1 MANLQNNKLIDVEQH
16 FWDLLN
22 DYGMTNDQA
31 LNVIKE
37 KHGSIGYDHALSL
50 INEQKERN
58 MNNKYL
64 HLHIMSTTIHKQP
77 NAFVRTYR
85 RFIKWLKC
93 F

>member
-1 MANLQNNKLIDVEQH
+1 MMVEKFVTSVEMKKGKSVMANLQNNKLIDVEQH

-50 INEQKERN
+50 INEQDDEEQ
-58 MNNKYL
+58 KY
-64 HLHIMSTTIHKQP
+64 QQG
-77 NAFVRTYR
+77 A
-85 RFIKWLKC
+85 
-93 F
+93 

>member
-1 MANLQNNKLIDVEQH
+1 MAKLQNSELIGVEQH

-50 INEQKERN
+50 INEQDDEEQRYQKG
-58 MNNKYL
+58 
-64 HLHIMSTTIHKQP
+64 
-77 NAFVRTYR
+77 A
-85 RFIKWLKC
+85 
-93 F
+93 

>member
-50 INEQKERN
+50 INEQDDEEQ
-58 MNNKYL
+58 KY
-64 HLHIMSTTIHKQP
+64 QQG
-77 NAFVRTYR
+77 A
-85 RFIKWLKC
+85 
-93 F
+93 